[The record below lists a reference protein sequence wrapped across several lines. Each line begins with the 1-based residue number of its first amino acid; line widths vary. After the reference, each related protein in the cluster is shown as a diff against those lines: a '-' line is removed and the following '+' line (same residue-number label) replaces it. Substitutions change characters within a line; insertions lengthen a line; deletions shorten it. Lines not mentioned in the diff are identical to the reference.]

1 MLEPINQKHI
11 LQIPLG
17 ENENENLRNYNRL
30 F

>member
-17 ENENENLRNYNRL
+17 ENENESKRGKKNNW
-30 F
+30 